1 MGASDAEEE
10 PPGEGPAHWSFGTT
24 ADVGIAARAADLSGL
39 LEELAQ
45 ALVELITDR
54 ASLEPV
60 GRHTF
65 SLTAENDEELVV
77 AFLEEVLYWQDA
89 FGWLPR
95 TVRVEPIPPGRR
107 EVRGEALGETLDPR
121 RHPLRLGVK
130 AATLHRLQVSPDR
143 RRARVILDI

>member
-1 MGASDAEEE
+1 MGAADAEEE

-24 ADVGIAARAADLSGL
+24 ADVGIAARAADLPGL

-54 ASLEPV
+54 GTLEPV
-60 GRHTF
+60 EPRSF

-77 AFLEEVLYWQDA
+77 AFLEEILYWQDA

-95 TVRVEPIPPGRR
+95 TVHVEPLPPGRR
-107 EVRGEALGETLDPR
+107 EVRGTAQGEALDPR
-121 RHPLRLGVK
+121 RHALRLGVK
-130 AATLHRLQVSPDR
+130 AATLHLLEVSPDR